1 MSKEMK
7 IILTIVSI
15 ILLVFA
21 ILFAIYANNKSEPM
35 NSNTHL
41 GTIVDDPN
49 NGLQN
54 MLGNIFDEENETEN
68 TNSANSNSEVEEDIT
83 NGDTMTAKETKAIS
97 LVKKE
102 WIKKYGSTDDVSFS
116 VSIQN
121 DGKYGVTV
129 YDTTTT
135 KSIQFYIVD
144 VDTEIVT
151 ER

>member
-7 IILTIVSI
+7 ITLGIAAIV
-15 ILLVFA
+15 LLVFA

>member
-1 MSKEMK
+1 MREIQKQ
-7 IILTIVSI
+7 ITALSI
-15 ILLVFA
+15 
-21 ILFAIYANNKSEPM
+21 Y
-35 NSNTHL
+35 NSL
-41 GTIVDDPN
+41 
-49 NGLQN
+49 
-54 MLGNIFDEENETEN
+54 
-68 TNSANSNSEVEEDIT
+68 VEEDIT

-102 WIKKYGSTDDVSFS
+102 WIKKYGSTDDVSFN

-144 VDTEIVT
+144 INTEIVT